1 MKLFPRLIP
10 NARKVALRAYSF
22 HLNLA
27 GAVSGLL
34 FFLDT
39 AWPYFNGYLPIPT
52 PVFGALAGIFSAL
65 AGVFRFIPQES
76 VSGKRRRHHARR

>member
-1 MKLFPRLIP
+1 MKLIPKLIP
-10 NARKVALRAYSF
+10 NWRRVALRAYSV

-39 AWPYFNGYLPIPT
+39 AWPYFYGYLPIPA
-52 PVFGALAGIFSAL
+52 PLFGALAGLFSAL
-65 AGVFRFIPQES
+65 AGLFRFIPQKS
-76 VSGKRRRHHARR
+76 VSGRRRRHARR